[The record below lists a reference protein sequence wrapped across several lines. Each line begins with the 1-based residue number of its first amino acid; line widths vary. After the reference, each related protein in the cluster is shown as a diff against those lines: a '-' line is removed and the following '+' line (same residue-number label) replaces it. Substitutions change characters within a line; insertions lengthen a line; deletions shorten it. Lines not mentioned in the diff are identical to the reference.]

1 MFKRFLKETVSQSEL
16 NDIEKFADRLLNK
29 FDVDI
34 EFTKHFADRMNDKRN
49 KPAITGDELKSLFQ
63 KMADNK
69 GKRIKKHANSEAIL
83 KDIQSDLNLPVV
95 VNWKNGEFEVVNKT
109 IMRKKAFKSPDP
121 QIKYEQ
127 NEDNDPC
134 WDSHKQVGTKKKG
147 GKTVPNCVPKEGN
160 KSFKEVRKSV
170 SQMTPAEKKADAE
183 KRKEYKAYQKSKRNE
198 SVDEKVSTFTSGHK
212 PDPKYTYKL
221 MIDGEVEGEY
231 QSLPQAQAIVKNRQ
245 KIKGMPRKF
254 KITKHPRKKLSG
266 PKGKLPESVN
276 LDEAM
281 GKLNA
286 NGEVE
291 MTKAKFAK
299 VHKDYKE
306 TDKTGSYVLQHDGK
320 KGTKLFPVKFV
331 KESVDDTIEEVT
343 KKTVRSLMR
352 VEESTKKFLDK
363 TPNWGEDTVIQYGR
377 KKGQK
382 EIGVC
387 GTQHHFGMVLFEL
400 DSFDKNYIKKSNVKP
415 GETVFRYA
423 TRNTMAG
430 GIFPLVKINIKRGL
444 TYNLTQESSN
454 GDIDEAIFETKG
466 NKLKYLRMLPNWNPK
481 NDSEYTGFEV
491 TK

>member
-134 WDSHKQVGTKKKG
+134 WDTHKQVGTKKKG

-198 SVDEKVSTFTSGHK
+198 SVE
-212 PDPKYTYKL
+212 
-221 MIDGEVEGEY
+221 
-231 QSLPQAQAIVKNRQ
+231 
-245 KIKGMPRKF
+245 
-254 KITKHPRKKLSG
+254 
-266 PKGKLPESVN
+266 
-276 LDEAM
+276 LDEMMA
-281 GKLNA
+281 KRNA

-454 GDIDEAIFETKG
+454 GDIDEAMFETKG